1 MVKKNLILIIVSP
14 HCLTFVFPCEN
25 CFHFLESKEENLIY
39 CSICGFLNIKS
50 EEIRKKLGISMFKLD
65 FKKVRVI
72 QRIVNEKLYMENKMK
87 EFKEKSDKSVIKS
100 QIESLV
106 DSNSI
111 KEDYQVISEKFS
123 SPTFS
128 TSNCKMLKSLYD
140 EEDEELISKLLKFLE
155 ISHEF
160 KELKKELHM
169 NEIASQSEINNPL
182 SSIFQNQ
189 FLQKKSEWEQ
199 KSTQHIPILVEINKH
214 LELLLEQLKEIQHE
228 EFFSENKEIKDGS
241 TKEKIILWRQ
251 AFQFISSLIE

>member
-1 MVKKNLILIIVSP
+1 
-14 HCLTFVFPCEN
+14 VFPCEN

-39 CSICGFLNIKS
+39 CSICGFLNIRS
-50 EEIRKKLGISMFKLD
+50 EEIRKKLEISTHKLD

-87 EFKEKSDKSVIKS
+87 EYKEKTDKSLIKS

-111 KEDYQVISEKFS
+111 KEDYQEISQKFS

-128 TSNCKMLKSLYD
+128 LSNCKMLMSLYD
-140 EEDEELISKLLKFLE
+140 EKDNELISKLMKFIE

-169 NEIASQSEINNPL
+169 NEIASQCDFNNPL
-182 SSIFQNQ
+182 SSIFKNQ
-189 FLQKKSEWEQ
+189 YILKKSEWEE
-199 KSTQHIPILVEINKH
+199 KSNNHLHILVEINKH
-214 LELLLEQLKEIQHE
+214 LKTLLEQLQEIQLE
-228 EFFSENKEIKDGS
+228 DFFSEKREFKENS
-241 TKEKIILWRQ
+241 SKEKIILWRQ
-251 AFQFISSLIE
+251 AFQYISSLIE